1 MNRLEQAQSKL
12 NRLRAEKEETQ
23 KLIRQQHDLIPF
35 GQPNIIGRPDIY
47 KKVNRY
53 HDKAIQ
59 LMKEEEKQEMRIDM
73 LEKVA
78 DFKEENEL
86 LKDVHVVGKSSY
98 ATVGAKT
105 SVNNLDYFRHQLQ
118 ELEEA
123 NILAKQHNKEKKL
136 PRAKT
141 FGTDIT
147 KLKRKIAALEEMQEK
162 DQNKVISSHSQAL
175 IDSGAVNQWKKKPI
189 YYFVKGLKKVALEL
203 DKEGNFTISNRYPAW
218 SEQDKTFIQE
228 LLTSTKSDEDIK
240 KETFC

>member
-86 LKDVHVVGKSSY
+86 
-98 ATVGAKT
+98 
-105 SVNNLDYFRHQLQ
+105 VNYSPL
-118 ELEEA
+118 
-123 NILAKQHNKEKKL
+123 
-136 PRAKT
+136 
-141 FGTDIT
+141 
-147 KLKRKIAALEEMQEK
+147 
-162 DQNKVISSHSQAL
+162 S
-175 IDSGAVNQWKKKPI
+175 
-189 YYFVKGLKKVALEL
+189 
-203 DKEGNFTISNRYPAW
+203 
-218 SEQDKTFIQE
+218 
-228 LLTSTKSDEDIK
+228 
-240 KETFC
+240 

>member
-123 NILAKQHNKEKKL
+123 NIL
-136 PRAKT
+136 
-141 FGTDIT
+141 
-147 KLKRKIAALEEMQEK
+147 
-162 DQNKVISSHSQAL
+162 
-175 IDSGAVNQWKKKPI
+175 
-189 YYFVKGLKKVALEL
+189 
-203 DKEGNFTISNRYPAW
+203 
-218 SEQDKTFIQE
+218 
-228 LLTSTKSDEDIK
+228 
-240 KETFC
+240 

>member
-1 MNRLEQAQSKL
+1 
-12 NRLRAEKEETQ
+12 
-23 KLIRQQHDLIPF
+23 
-35 GQPNIIGRPDIY
+35 
-47 KKVNRY
+47 
-53 HDKAIQ
+53 
-59 LMKEEEKQEMRIDM
+59 MKEEEKQEMRIDM